1 MQSKSRE
8 RGRRAAARAAGGD
21 RGAVESPPRR
31 VEGAGRSVRSR
42 AARAGQVVGG
52 CRDLVPP
59 ASGLL
64 RGGATPR
71 HAAVL
76 PRGAR
81 VVGVGTPP
89 ARARAPRPPARAA
102 PGGPPPPPPHAAV
115 LARSARMVALATR
128 RESALDPAPA
138 RCAGHV
144 RRPAGSPRG
153 RHARW
158 RCHRRGPRVGHPDIP
173 LGGRGPVCPIA
184 ADGRGWGEDKLLP
197 LPLRARVLTH
207 HLPLVAEATVHHA
220 VQSSARRSGTW
231 RKSRRF
237 LVSSVDP
244 VARTMAAI
252 RRSIVP
258 TRSRERSR
266 R

>member
-71 HAAVL
+71 
-76 PRGAR
+76 
-81 VVGVGTPP
+81 
-89 ARARAPRPPARAA
+89 
-102 PGGPPPPPPHAAV
+102 HAAV